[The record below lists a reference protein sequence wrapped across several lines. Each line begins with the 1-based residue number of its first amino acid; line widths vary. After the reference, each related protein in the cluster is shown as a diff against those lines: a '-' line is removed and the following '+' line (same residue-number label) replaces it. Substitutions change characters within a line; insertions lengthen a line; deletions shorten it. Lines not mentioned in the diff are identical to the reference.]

1 LRSQKERY
9 IYTFPFYICKK
20 KFTKSIQKP
29 NIHILFLILFSD
41 KFNILYF
48 VLKRRIMRRRNKIP
62 IVLVI
67 TAILVVA
74 LLGVYFLTKDKS
86 NNKLGEKPETSTTS
100 TASTNQNN
108 TATTNN
114 QTSTNKN
121 TAETPKRLKV
131 DHARA
136 VYLSGDSAGITK
148 TIDHIIELSKTTN
161 LNAVVIDVKESGKVN
176 YESSVE
182 AVKSINA
189 IDKKYNPE
197 EVIKKLHEN
206 NIYVIGRVVCFRDNY
221 LGQKRPDLAVK
232 RVNGQAFTDD
242 NRLRW
247 ILPFSEEAQNYNID
261 IAKEAADKGF
271 DEIQFDY
278 VRFPDAT
285 SKQVS
290 YGQIPPKADVISE
303 FLKKAS
309 DELHK
314 KEVLVSADVFAI
326 ICESQSDGEAIGQII
341 ERVGKDIDYVSP
353 MIYPSHFANASK
365 TGAMHNGMGQEINGI
380 KFTAPDLEPYKV
392 VYNTML
398 RTMSKISTM
407 PDYKAKIRPYLQAFT
422 ASYLPAGYKQ
432 KYGPA
437 QVKEQIKA
445 ANDGGSNGW
454 ILWDP
459 ANIYRTDY
467 FEAK

>member
-1 LRSQKERY
+1 
-9 IYTFPFYICKK
+9 
-20 KFTKSIQKP
+20 
-29 NIHILFLILFSD
+29 
-41 KFNILYF
+41 
-48 VLKRRIMRRRNKIP
+48 MRNRNKIP

-67 TAILVVA
+67 TAVIVVA
-74 LLGVYFLTKDKS
+74 LLSVYFLTKGKD
-86 NNKLGEKPETSTTS
+86 NKKVGENPVTSTTS
-100 TASTNQNN
+100 TATTNLNT

-114 QTSTNKN
+114 QTSTVPQN
-121 TAETPKRLKV
+121 TTEGPKRLKV
-131 DHARA
+131 DPVRA
-136 VYLSGDSAGITK
+136 VYLSGDSAGIPK
-148 TIDHIIELSKTTN
+148 TIDHIIELTKTTN

-176 YESSVE
+176 YASNVD
-182 AVKSINA
+182 AVKNINA

-221 LGQKRPDLAVK
+221 LGQKRPDLAIK
-232 RVNGQAFTDD
+232 RVNGQAYTDD
-242 NRLRW
+242 NGLRW
-247 ILPFSEEAQNYNID
+247 VTPFSEEAQQYNID

-290 YGQIPPKADVISE
+290 YGQIPPKADVISD

-309 DELHK
+309 DDLHK
-314 KEVLVSADVFAI
+314 KEILVSADVFAI

-341 ERVGKDIDYVSP
+341 ERVGKDIDFVSP
-353 MIYPSHFANASK
+353 MIYPSHFANAAKS
-365 TGAMHNGMGQEINGI
+365 GAMHNGVGQEINGI

-398 RTMSKISTM
+398 RTMSKISAV
-407 PDYKAKIRPYLQAFT
+407 PEYKAKIRPYLQAFS

-432 KYGPA
+432 KYGPQ
-437 QVKEQIKA
+437 QVKDQIKA

-459 ANIYRTDY
+459 ANLYKADY

>member
-1 LRSQKERY
+1 
-9 IYTFPFYICKK
+9 
-20 KFTKSIQKP
+20 
-29 NIHILFLILFSD
+29 LFLAVISD
-41 KFNILYF
+41 KFIILNF
-48 VLKRRIMRRRNKIP
+48 AFKRRLMRNKNKKIL
-62 IVLVI
+62 ITLTI
-67 TAILVVA
+67 TAVIVVA
-74 LLGVYFLTKDKS
+74 LLGIYFLTKGK
-86 NNKLGEKPETSTTS
+86 NNEKVGEQPGTGTISSATTIQN
-100 TASTNQNN
+100 TA
-108 TATTNN
+108 ATTNN
-114 QTSTNKN
+114 QTSTAQN
-121 TAETPKRLKV
+121 TAGVPKRLKV
-131 DHARA
+131 DTVRA

-176 YESSVE
+176 YDSSVE

-221 LGQKRPDLAVK
+221 LGEKRPDLAVK
-232 RVNGQAFTDD
+232 RVNGQVFKDESGF
-242 NRLRW
+242 RW
-247 ILPFSEEAQNYNID
+247 IEAFSEEAQQYNID

-285 SKQVS
+285 SKQVN
-290 YGQIPPKADVISE
+290 YGQIPPKADVISQ
-303 FLKKAS
+303 FLKKAA

-314 KEVLVSADVFAI
+314 KEIPVSADVFAI
-326 ICESQSDGEAIGQII
+326 ICESQLDGESIGQII
-341 ERVGKDIDYVSP
+341 ERVGMDIDYVSP
-353 MIYPSHFANASK
+353 MIYPSHFANASH
-365 TGAMHNGMGQEINGI
+365 GVMGNGVGQQINGI

-398 RTMSKISTM
+398 RTMSKISAV
-407 PDYKAKIRPYLQAFT
+407 PAYKAKIRPYLQAFT
-422 ASYLPAGYKQ
+422 ASYLQAGYKQ